1 MKNMNS
7 PTSVPVPQQSSHRDE
22 VLMQQSLVFADNLK
36 DLKNLREQ
44 LYSAAEYFEMA
55 YTKEMQKQIV
65 EDTLK
70 DYAIKALVNTV
81 DHLGSIAYKINTFLD
96 EKINDYS
103 VMELRL
109 FCLEQRLRTCQDYVN
124 LGGLSQQSL
133 VLEAPKHHK
142 HYIFPGKCVVVETFF
157 FLNRCD
163 RNFMLSLAVN
173 ETLTD
178 VAIANP
184 RLKSHRT
191 SMFARLDL
199 HLYKNLGIQAKP
211 ADTPSE
217 HAGDG
222 YFMLRSPRHFPRQ
235 RPQLLTSV
243 SMNPRQD
250 KQSSS
255 PRHIPL
261 PRTVSLMPRST
272 SPNTKKRY
280 PSEPRR
286 TVSLSMVGEDVDQQY
301 STKSKRLFKA
311 MLSLRKSKKDLSFHK
326 FLDDN

>member
-1 MKNMNS
+1 MKTMNS

-55 YTKEMQKQIV
+55 YTKEKQKQIV

-70 DYAIKALVNTV
+70 DYAIKSLVNTV

-96 EKINDYS
+96 EKIKDYS

-133 VLEAPKHHK
+133 VLEARKHHK
-142 HYIFPGKCVVVETFF
+142 HYIFPDQRHIRLSFDGVVRET
-157 FLNRCD
+157 NI
-163 RNFMLSLAVN
+163 
-173 ETLTD
+173 ETP
-178 VAIANP
+178 V
-184 RLKSHRT
+184 
-191 SMFARLDL
+191 
-199 HLYKNLGIQAKP
+199 LGIQAKP

-217 HAGDG
+217 YAGDG

-243 SMNPRQD
+243 SMNPRQGYLERR
-250 KQSSS
+250 SSS

-311 MLSLRKSKKDLSFHK
+311 MLSLRKSKKDLSLHK

>member
-142 HYIFPGKCVVVETFF
+142 HYIFPG
-157 FLNRCD
+157 
-163 RNFMLSLAVN
+163 
-173 ETLTD
+173 
-178 VAIANP
+178 
-184 RLKSHRT
+184 
-191 SMFARLDL
+191 
-199 HLYKNLGIQAKP
+199 IQAKP

-243 SMNPRQD
+243 SMNPRQGYFEI
-250 KQSSS
+250 
-255 PRHIPL
+255 R
-261 PRTVSLMPRST
+261 
-272 SPNTKKRY
+272 
-280 PSEPRR
+280 
-286 TVSLSMVGEDVDQQY
+286 
-301 STKSKRLFKA
+301 
-311 MLSLRKSKKDLSFHK
+311 
-326 FLDDN
+326 

>member
-142 HYIFPGKCVVVETFF
+142 HYIFPG
-157 FLNRCD
+157 
-163 RNFMLSLAVN
+163 
-173 ETLTD
+173 
-178 VAIANP
+178 
-184 RLKSHRT
+184 
-191 SMFARLDL
+191 
-199 HLYKNLGIQAKP
+199 IQAKP

-217 HAGDG
+217 RAGDG
-222 YFMLRSPRHFPRQ
+222 YFMLRSSRHFPRQ

-250 KQSSS
+250 KRSSS

-272 SPNTKKRY
+272 SPNAKKRY

-301 STKSKRLFKA
+301 STKANVFSRLCSACANPKRI
-311 MLSLRKSKKDLSFHK
+311 SLYTNSWTIIERKKG
-326 FLDDN
+326 